1 MAAQTEQTAPTQRRT
16 LVRDNI
22 EAIAFAIVLAL
33 VLKFFAL
40 EAYQI
45 PTSSMQPTLMGSAVA
60 GVNDRILV
68 GKIRYTFLAPKRLDI
83 AVFRYPLK
91 SDQNCVKRIWIGG
104 WAERRFPLR
113 IHR

>member
-1 MAAQTEQTAPTQRRT
+1 MAAQAEQTAPIQRRK
-16 LVRDNI
+16 LVRDNL
-22 EAIAFAIVLAL
+22 EAISFAIVLAL

-45 PTSSMQPTLMGSAVA
+45 PTSSMQPTLMGSAAA

-68 GKIRYTFLAPKRLDI
+68 VKIRYTFLRPKRFDI

-91 SDQNCVKRIWIGG
+91 TDQNYVKRIWGKGG
-104 WAERRFPLR
+104 DIL
-113 IHR
+113 